1 MIFHMDYYFMLM
13 INICQVNALTQV
25 MSRGLCEITLD

>member
-13 INICQVNALTQV
+13 INICQVNALTHNKSYQGIGY
-25 MSRGLCEITLD
+25 R